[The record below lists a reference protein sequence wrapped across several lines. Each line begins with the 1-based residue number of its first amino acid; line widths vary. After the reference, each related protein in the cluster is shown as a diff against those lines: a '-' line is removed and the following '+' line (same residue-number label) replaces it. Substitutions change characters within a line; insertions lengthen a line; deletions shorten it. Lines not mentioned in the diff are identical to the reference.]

1 MTPIVPADFEYRARG
16 PYIVSI
22 EWPDRELTF
31 ACPTIFHA
39 LAKFYSR
46 EFGSLREADAQTRL
60 IVDSRGVHIHA
71 VRKDDEASF
80 SMTDEVKRALDIC
93 APGHEGTVFEL
104 EMKAREMA
112 ILRQEGLC

>member
-22 EWPDRELTF
+22 EWPDRELAF

-46 EFGSLREADAQTRL
+46 EFGLMSDGGAEERL
-60 IVDSRGVHIHA
+60 MVDSRGVHIHA
-71 VRKDDEASF
+71 IRWNQGGF

-93 APGHEGTVFEL
+93 APEMAESTFKL
-104 EMKAREMA
+104 EMAARGQA
-112 ILRQEGLC
+112 ILREEGRC